1 MQRPTA
7 SRIVPAAAL
16 LALIAL
22 ALAAC
27 GGNSAGPGEPRLLAS
42 AYEATRSRLVLI
54 DPEQPNGPWAEL
66 AAIEHADGWDVEGV
80 VAPSG
85 RAAALLALP
94 PGRSQPRSEAVLWLV
109 TADQRRVLATGLD
122 LYAGLAFS
130 DDGERIAV
138 ARNAGGQ
145 NAGSRLEVL
154 RAADGASAAR
164 YEADEPTALYPIELR
179 GKRLWAAA
187 LESSGW
193 ALWALTIG
201 ADGGMSLE
209 QRWPLGRGSQRRWT
223 ISPDGD
229 ELAMEVREGAAF
241 RVAVRS
247 LGGEDRLIANAAAPA
262 WRPDGELTV
271 GRWGGEGGFMLPIAW
286 DAGGRWLA
294 VTAYD
299 GKGPGDAGRARL
311 GIVGAKRGLE
321 RVERADLYA
330 IGWWTG

>member
-1 MQRPTA
+1 M
-7 SRIVPAAAL
+7 
-16 LALIAL
+16 ALIAL

-27 GGNSAGPGEPRLLAS
+27 GESLGEPRLLAS

-66 AAIEHADGWDVEGV
+66 TAIEHAEGWDVEGV

-85 RAAALLALP
+85 GAAALLALP

-109 TADQRRVLATGLD
+109 TADRRQILATGLD

-138 ARNAGGQ
+138 ARNANGQ
-145 NAGSRLEVL
+145 NASGLLEVL
-154 RAADGASAAR
+154 RAADGTLAAR
-164 YEADEPTALYPIELR
+164 YESDEPTALYPIGLR
-179 GKRLWAAA
+179 GERLWAAA
-187 LESSGW
+187 LEPSGW

-201 ADGGMSLE
+201 ADGGMSRE
-209 QRWPLGRGSQRRWT
+209 QRWSLGRSSQRRWT
-223 ISPDGD
+223 ISPAGD
-229 ELAMEVREGAAF
+229 ELAMEVREGRAF

-247 LGGEDRLIANAAAPA
+247 LDGEDRLIANAAAPA

-271 GRWGGEGGFMLPIAW
+271 GRWGGQSGFTLPIAW
-286 DAGGRWLA
+286 DADGRWLA

-299 GKGPGDAGRARL
+299 GRGPGDAGQARL
-311 GIVGAKRGLE
+311 GIVGAQRGLE
-321 RVERADLYA
+321 RIERAELYA